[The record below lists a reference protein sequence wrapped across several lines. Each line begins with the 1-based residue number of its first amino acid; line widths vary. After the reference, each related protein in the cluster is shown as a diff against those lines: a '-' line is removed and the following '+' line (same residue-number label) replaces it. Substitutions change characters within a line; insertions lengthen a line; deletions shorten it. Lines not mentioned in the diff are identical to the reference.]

1 VSFQFVKTRVQIS
14 LAPHPWPDADAL
26 VLPTNDYLW
35 MASGPAGS
43 VKRSAGDEVELAAV
57 RAGPIP
63 LGEVIVTPAGNLPFQ
78 AILHVAVMGQ
88 DLLVQ
93 GPATAQGLLNAL
105 RLAEQRRWPRL
116 IVHSFVAAGRSARPE
131 VAIPAL
137 RALVDE
143 LLGGRPVSLIN
154 LLASD
159 DKEKAVLHDALLR
172 IVQKH
177 D

>member
-14 LAPHPWPDADAL
+14 LASGPWPEADAL

-35 MASGPAGS
+35 MASGPAGG

-63 LGEVIVTPAGNLPFQ
+63 VGEVVQTAAGTLPFQ

-93 GPATAQGLLNAL
+93 APAAAAGLWKAIL
-105 RLAEQRRWPRL
+105 LAEQKQWSRL
-116 IVHSFVAAGRSARPE
+116 IIHSFVTAGRSARPE
-131 VAIPAL
+131 VAMPAL
-137 RALVDE
+137 QGLVNGLLDGRAITLLHFLAADE
-143 LLGGRPVSLIN
+143 
-154 LLASD
+154 
-159 DKEKAVLHDALLR
+159 KEKAVLHDALLR

-177 D
+177 A